1 MVAQK
6 INLAPTFRDNRRL
19 GDCARKVLP
28 IVSAFSRG
36 GPGEIVMRKAGIFAA
51 AVLIAVLAGIG
62 SARAEFGAIAYDQG
76 TGHYGF
82 SWNET
87 APQRAAELAKKDCGT
102 GDCRVF
108 PVSPRQCGA
117 LATAENQKESTAWGV
132 SIRPNKGDAEARA
145 IADCQKHTQGQC
157 KVKGSECN
165 R

>member
-1 MVAQK
+1 MRQ
-6 INLAPTFRDNRRL
+6 L
-19 GDCARKVLP
+19 GL
-28 IVSAFSRG
+28 
-36 GPGEIVMRKAGIFAA
+36 FAA
-51 AVLIAVLAGIG
+51 GAMLGMLAIATPAH
-62 SARAEFGAIAYDQG
+62 AEFGAIAYDQG

-87 APQRAAELAKKDCGT
+87 APERAAELAKKDCGT
-102 GDCRVF
+102 GNCRVF
-108 PVSPRQCGA
+108 PVAPQQCGA